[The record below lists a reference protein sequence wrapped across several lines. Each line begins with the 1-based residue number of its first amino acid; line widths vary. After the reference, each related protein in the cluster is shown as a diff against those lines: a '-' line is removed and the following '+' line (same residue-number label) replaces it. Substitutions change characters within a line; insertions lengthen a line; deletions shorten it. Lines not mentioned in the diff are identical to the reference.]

1 MAVTLNQM
9 AEAYVES
16 VRTQL
21 QQAKEQAQQANQIVA
36 QIEQHLQE
44 CLSQVE
50 APTTSSPVVENADGT
65 TTETISVNPF
75 Q

>member
-9 AEAYVES
+9 AEAYIES
-16 VRTQL
+16 VKTQL
-21 QQAKEQAQQANQIVA
+21 QQAREQAQQANQIVA
-36 QIEQHLQE
+36 QVEQHLQE

-50 APTTSSPVVENADGT
+50 APTASSTVVENADGT